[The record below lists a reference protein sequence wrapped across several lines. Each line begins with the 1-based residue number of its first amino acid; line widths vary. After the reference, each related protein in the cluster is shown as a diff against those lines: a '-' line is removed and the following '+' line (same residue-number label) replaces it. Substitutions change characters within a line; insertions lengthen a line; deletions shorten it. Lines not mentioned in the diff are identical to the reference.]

1 MVTLQIRA
9 QFAALDAPL
18 VGDAVYMPGVV
29 ARMKDPEIDP
39 FLTASTIQD
48 DGPSFVIVVENWR
61 NQHGLEPECAL
72 GLQASVVSWEGEEQ
86 VFRAGRPWWR

>member
-1 MVTLQIRA
+1 VLK
-9 QFAALDAPL
+9 LLPL
-18 VGDAVYMPGVV
+18 VGDVVYMLGVV

-61 NQHGLEPECAL
+61 NQHGLEPECAF
-72 GLQASVVSWEGEEQ
+72 GL
-86 VFRAGRPWWR
+86 